1 MYRIYTEDVNRE
13 AIQALADSFFD
24 GYTLIPSVG
33 VWAGTHEASLI
44 VEVATEARDSVHE
57 LASEIKALNHQQAVL
72 VTHVRQDERFV

>member
-24 GYTLIPSVG
+24 GYTLVPTIG

-44 VEVATEARDSVHE
+44 IEIAGDAKEPVHE
-57 LASEIKALNHQQAVL
+57 LAHEIKDLNHQQAVL
-72 VTHVRQDERFV
+72 VTHVRQDEVFV